1 MEENAR
7 EKGSKTCFRTATKSF
22 MRRNKAADR
31 WLERKIWPL
40 YLAVRKKLTAER
52 ESETKGGK
60 QAQCPKQQ
68 LLWNKRHIRAKY
80 PRTQK
85 PELVTSHFTST
96 TSPMACK
103 EYSYSLKGGV
113 LYLNRTKKKKM
124 RFFLWADA
132 FRGRGSQ
139 TAWLDRF
146 TTGGDVEV
154 FMSLL
159 SMSGSITLTG
169 VWL

>member
-1 MEENAR
+1 MEENTR

-68 LLWNKRHIRAKY
+68 LLWNKQHIRAKY

-85 PELVTSHFTST
+85 PKLVTSHFTST
-96 TSPMACK
+96 TSPMTCK
-103 EYSYSLKGGV
+103 EYSYSLKGRGFIPKP
-113 LYLNRTKKKKM
+113 NKKNCDSSYRQM
-124 RFFLWADA
+124 RLEDAVVKPHCLTDSRLAETWKFLWVC
-132 FRGRGSQ
+132 
-139 TAWLDRF
+139 W
-146 TTGGDVEV
+146 
-154 FMSLL
+154 
-159 SMSGSITLTG
+159 
-169 VWL
+169 VWVAP

>member
-1 MEENAR
+1 MHEMHTHTCTRTRDWREWHERERRSRIKWGTKVWIFKAPEATFQIFLTKRCSVKDGGRTRR

-60 QAQCPKQQ
+60 QARCPKQQ

-85 PELVTSHFTST
+85 PELVTSRFTST
-96 TSPMACK
+96 TSPVTCK
-103 EYSYSLKGGV
+103 GIQLQFERGGGF
-113 LYLNRTKKKKM
+113 YT
-124 RFFLWADA
+124 
-132 FRGRGSQ
+132 
-139 TAWLDRF
+139 
-146 TTGGDVEV
+146 
-154 FMSLL
+154 
-159 SMSGSITLTG
+159 
-169 VWL
+169 